1 MLQILRTLALL
12 AGLQHASAAMA
23 FGAPGHAFSGALADQ
38 LLNPHAARQVSHV
51 LGMKLAVAATWAD
64 CAKGVAPGPAGFH
77 DVPDPRFHRACAPFQ
92 TPQGMA
98 RMADY
103 VSRNWIVCSA
113 AGEAVAC
120 HKAYH
125 FSDVAI
131 QHERYD
137 RAFIGTSDH
146 DVVSALNAVIAVLRG
161 RPAPRPFSIRDQK
174 EALLLLAHLVGDVH
188 QPLHVGAVYLD
199 AHGAPVDPDAGAAAS
214 NLNTT
219 TTRGG
224 NSIIDGAT
232 NLHAL
237 WDAIPLHLQPSGIDK
252 ATLAAARR
260 VATNPL
266 DPSVWPAAWATETL
280 IVSREAFEGLS
291 FRPDTANPGRWAVE
305 YADPAASIE
314 RRQAL
319 QAQQLLRAGARL
331 AQLLNALWP

>member
-1 MLQILRTLALL
+1 MLQILRALALF
-12 AGLQHASAAMA
+12 AGLQHAAAAMA
-23 FGAPGHAFSGALADQ
+23 FGASGHAFSGALADR
-38 LLNPHAARQVSHV
+38 LLNPHAARQVQLV

-64 CAKGVAPGPAGFH
+64 CAKDVAPGPAGFH
-77 DVPDPRFHRACAPFQ
+77 YVPDPRFRPACEHFE
-92 TPQGMA
+92 TPPGRA

-103 VSRNWIVCSA
+103 VRRNWNVCSPA
-113 AGEAVAC
+113 SEVVAC

-125 FSDVAI
+125 FSDVAV

-137 RAFIGTSDH
+137 RRFIGTSDH
-146 DVVSALNAVIAVLRG
+146 DVVSALNATIAVLRDW
-161 RPAPRPFSIRDQK
+161 PAPPPFSIRDRK

-199 AHGAPVDPDAGAAAS
+199 ARGAPVDPDAGAAAS
-214 NLNTT
+214 SLN

-224 NSIIDGAT
+224 NSIADGAT

-237 WDAIPLHLQPSGIDK
+237 WDAIPPHLQPSRIDK

-260 VATNPL
+260 IAANPL
-266 DPSVWPAAWATETL
+266 DPSAWPAAWATETL
-280 IVSREAFEGLS
+280 LASREAFDGLA
-291 FRPDTANPGRWAVE
+291 FQPDAAKPGRWTVE
-305 YADPAASIE
+305 YADRAAYME
-314 RRQAL
+314 RKQAI

>member
-12 AGLQHASAAMA
+12 ASLLHASAAIA
-23 FGAPGHAFSGALADQ
+23 FSASGHEFSGALADR
-38 LLNPHAARQVSHV
+38 LLNPRAARQVQHI

-64 CAKGVAPGPAGFH
+64 CAKDVAPGPAGFH
-77 DVPDPRFHRACAPFQ
+77 YVPDPRFHPACEHFE
-92 TPQGMA
+92 TPPGMA

-103 VSRNWIVCSA
+103 VRRNWNVCSSA
-113 AGEAVAC
+113 SDAVAC

-125 FSDVAI
+125 FSDVAV
-131 QHERYD
+131 QRERYD
-137 RAFIGTSDH
+137 RRFIGTSDH
-146 DVVSALNAVIAVLRG
+146 DVVSALNASIAVLRD
-161 RPAPRPFSIRDQK
+161 RPAPPPFSIRDRK

-214 NLNTT
+214 NVN

-224 NSIIDGAT
+224 NSITDGAT

-237 WDAIPLHLQPSGIDK
+237 WDAMPLHLQPSRIDK

-260 VATNPL
+260 IAANPL
-266 DPSVWPAAWATETL
+266 DPSAWPAAWATETL
-280 IVSREAFEGLS
+280 LASREAFDGLA
-291 FRPDTANPGRWAVE
+291 FQEDAAKPGRWTVE
-305 YADPAASIE
+305 YADRAAYID
-314 RRQAL
+314 RKQAI